1 MPNVLNVTKVIQV
14 NFTGSDLVLH
24 LTLSRL
30 KFVWSKKH
38 LNISVPNNL
47 NVVRMLQSEV
57 GRVYLQPASKR
68 FRSDDM

>member
-30 KFVWSKKH
+30 KFV
-38 LNISVPNNL
+38 
-47 NVVRMLQSEV
+47 
-57 GRVYLQPASKR
+57 
-68 FRSDDM
+68 